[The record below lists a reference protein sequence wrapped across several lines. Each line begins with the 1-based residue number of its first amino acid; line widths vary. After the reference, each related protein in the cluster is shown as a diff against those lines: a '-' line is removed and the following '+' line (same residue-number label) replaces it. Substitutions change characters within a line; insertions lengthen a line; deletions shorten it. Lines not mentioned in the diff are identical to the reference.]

1 MEFPNPKIVRVFF
14 SCNRR
19 MDKQKSFLLEALS
32 KKGLALCELV
42 HHIESGEKKGVD
54 EVVAVYNEVLKYAE
68 PSDAKVVKFAVHAA
82 LVQDHYGRAVKLV
95 HKQYEDK
102 ASRELEDKLVELFAT
117 LKWTHCQALWS
128 QSLPSKYPPSYRP
141 FWIVVCQ
148 SLPDILW
155 DLLSVFYL

>member
-1 MEFPNPKIVRVFF
+1 
-14 SCNRR
+14 